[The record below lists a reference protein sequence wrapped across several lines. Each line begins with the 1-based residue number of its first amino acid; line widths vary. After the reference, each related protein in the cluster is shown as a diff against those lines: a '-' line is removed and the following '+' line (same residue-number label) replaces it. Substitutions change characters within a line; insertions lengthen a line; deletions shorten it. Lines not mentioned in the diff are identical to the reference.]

1 MGKNEKTPIQIEGID
16 YNFEDLS
23 EEQQRMINHI
33 VDLDRKLNSA
43 RFNIEQLQQGRN
55 AFMEQLKA
63 SLESNNEPGDQ
74 DGS

>member
-1 MGKNEKTPIQIEGID
+1 MGKNEKTPVQIEGIE
-16 YNFEDLS
+16 YNFEDLT

-43 RFNIEQLQQGRN
+43 RFNIEQLQEGRN
-55 AFMEQLKA
+55 AFMNKLKA
-63 SLESNNEPGDQ
+63 SLESNDEPGDQ

>member
-16 YNFEDLS
+16 YNFEDLT
-23 EEQQRMINHI
+23 EDQQRMINHI

-43 RFNIEQLQQGRN
+43 RFNIEQLQHGRN
-55 AFMEQLKA
+55 AFMEQLKS
-63 SLESNNEPGDQ
+63 SLENNDEPGDQ